1 MAIKAILFDHDG
13 TLVDSEAV
21 HYDLW
26 QKLLQKHSITIPKA
40 EFEKRFVGLPSSEIA
55 RDIIKHYRCSIGL
68 DELIHKKTRLVKQ
81 YLSEQAFPLIGDA
94 LEVIIALKQLG
105 FTLGVVTGASQL
117 SIATT
122 IERHN
127 LSKYFDVV
135 VCGEDVDNNKPAP
148 DPYRLAVKKLGLQ
161 LEECVAVEDSE
172 TGLQSAIGAG
182 LKCLTVE
189 TPLTPHHDLTLSTQ
203 HCPCLTE
210 VKQWILDNAQ

>member
-1 MAIKAILFDHDG
+1 MPIKAILFDHDG

-26 QKLLQKHSITIPKA
+26 QQLLDRLSITISKS
-40 EFEKRFVGLPSSEIA
+40 EFEKNFVGLPSRAIA
-55 RDIIKHYRCSIGL
+55 REIVENYRCPIGL
-68 DELIHKKTRLVKQ
+68 EALVEEKTLLVKQ
-81 YLSEQAFPLIGDA
+81 FLHEQAFPLIDDA
-94 LEVIIALKQLG
+94 LAVIVALKQAG
-105 FTLGVVTGASQL
+105 FTLGVVTGASRL

-127 LSKYFDVV
+127 LSQYFDVV
-135 VCGEDVDNNKPAP
+135 VCGEDVENNKPAP
-148 DPYRLAVKKLGLQ
+148 DPYRLAVQQLGVQ

-172 TGLQSAIGAG
+172 TGLQSAISAE
-182 LKCLTVE
+182 LTCLTVE

-203 HCPCLTE
+203 HCKNLTE